1 MGFISKIKMWGMI
14 RNSPKETQKIIKYT
28 KKEIRNIYMIT
39 QLKQEFIFVIGLF
52 IGIISGIFGSFFVTS
67 YFRWKDEMM
76 SDDSFYL
83 SVFMLGIIF
92 LFFLFWLWTIHK
104 RAEKKYWKRHED
116 KGIDD

>member
-14 RNSPKETQKIIKYT
+14 RNSPKETQKIIEYT

-39 QLKQEFIFVIGLF
+39 RLKQEFIFVIGLF

-67 YFRWKDEMM
+67 YFRWKDGMI